1 MYSLLKTAVV
11 GILLTQGFLKSGT
24 VVEHDLF
31 FINYSYSLVHIIKY
45 YLASS
50 TFTKLVIKT
59 FFFSEFPQCHIS
71 SVFFLYEEIG
81 NLELFKVYKM
91 IKLYKHLCLLGL

>member
-31 FINYSYSLVHIIKY
+31 FINYSYS
-45 YLASS
+45 
-50 TFTKLVIKT
+50 
-59 FFFSEFPQCHIS
+59 
-71 SVFFLYEEIG
+71 
-81 NLELFKVYKM
+81 
-91 IKLYKHLCLLGL
+91 